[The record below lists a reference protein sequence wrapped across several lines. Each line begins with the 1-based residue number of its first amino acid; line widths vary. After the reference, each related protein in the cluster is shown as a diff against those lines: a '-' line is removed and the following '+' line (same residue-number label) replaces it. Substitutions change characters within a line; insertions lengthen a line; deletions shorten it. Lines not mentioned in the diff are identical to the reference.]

1 MATEIHTAL
10 GQKVNDAV
18 AAHDQLLAMVS
29 IPEMA
34 PSWDD
39 SFGPFFAGCFQ
50 MM

>member
-1 MATEIHTAL
+1 MATENTAQ

-18 AAHDQLLAMVS
+18 ATHDQLLAMVS